1 MSGIYFH
8 IPYCRTKCHYCD
20 FYASNN
26 IKTINQLVNAEI
38 EELYLRRSYLE
49 DEEVQTIYFGGGTPS
64 VLSISHINDLLSTVR
79 KNFNVSVDC
88 EISLEANPEDLTE
101 LYLKQL
107 YEVGINRLSI
117 GIQSFDE
124 DILVYLGRRH
134 GTEMLSNMIETA
146 QNIGFKNIS
155 LDLIYGIPRLT
166 LERYTESIKAVLK
179 LGVQHISAYALT
191 IEKKTYFYKLLITN
205 RLKEVADEEVLDHFN
220 ATIDLLALN
229 GFSHYEVSSFSKPGF
244 QSRHNSS
251 YWQGKNY
258 LGVGPAAH
266 SFNGKSRQWNISST
280 KNYILN
286 IANGSSY
293 FEVEILNEIDKY
305 NEYVLLGLR
314 TANGISKNFIV
325 DSFDKKI
332 VAYFSKEISKLDKD
346 EFILQDGDQICLSR
360 KGILMSDFIIR
371 KLFYVP

>member
-26 IKTINQLVNAEI
+26 IKTINQLVNSEI

-64 VLSISHINDLLSTVR
+64 VLSISHINDLLSAVR

-155 LDLIYGIPRLT
+155 LDLIYGIPGLT

>member
-26 IKTINQLVNAEI
+26 IKTINQIVNAEI
-38 EELYLRRSYLE
+38 EELYLRQSYLE

-64 VLSISHINDLLSTVR
+64 VLSISHINDLLNTVR

-117 GIQSFDE
+117 GIQSYDE

-155 LDLIYGIPRLT
+155 LDLIYGIPGLT
-166 LERYTESIKAVLK
+166 LERYTESIKSVLK

-205 RLKEVADEEVLDHFN
+205 RLKEVADEEVLAHFN
-220 ATIDLLALN
+220 MTIDLLSSN
-229 GFSHYEVSSFSKPGF
+229 DFSHYEVSSFSKPGF

-251 YWQGKNY
+251 YWQGKKY
-258 LGVGPAAH
+258 LGIGPAAH

-293 FEVEILNEIDKY
+293 FESEVLTEIDKY

-314 TANGISKNFIV
+314 TANGISKDFII
-325 DSFDKKI
+325 DRFDAKI
-332 VAYFSKEISKLDKD
+332 VAYFSKEILKLDKD
-346 EFILQDGDQICLSR
+346 EFILHVGDQICLSR

>member
-155 LDLIYGIPRLT
+155 LDLIYGIPGLT

-293 FEVEILNEIDKY
+293 FEVEILSEIDKY

>member
-1 MSGIYFH
+1 
-8 IPYCRTKCHYCD
+8 
-20 FYASNN
+20 
-26 IKTINQLVNAEI
+26 
-38 EELYLRRSYLE
+38 
-49 DEEVQTIYFGGGTPS
+49 
-64 VLSISHINDLLSTVR
+64 
-79 KNFNVSVDC
+79 
-88 EISLEANPEDLTE
+88 
-101 LYLKQL
+101 
-107 YEVGINRLSI
+107 
-117 GIQSFDE
+117 
-124 DILVYLGRRH
+124 
-134 GTEMLSNMIETA
+134 MLSNMIETA

-155 LDLIYGIPRLT
+155 LDLIYGIPGLT
-166 LERYTESIKAVLK
+166 LERYTESIKEVLK

-229 GFSHYEVSSFSKPGF
+229 GFSHYEVSSFSKPGS

>member
-1 MSGIYFH
+1 MSCIYFH

-155 LDLIYGIPRLT
+155 LDLIYGIPGLT

>member
-26 IKTINQLVNAEI
+26 IKTINQLVKAEV
-38 EELYLRRSYLE
+38 EELSLRRSYLA
-49 DEEVQTIYFGGGTPS
+49 DEQVQTIYFGGGTPS
-64 VLSISHINDLLSTVR
+64 VLSISHIHDLLNTVR
-79 KNFNVSVDC
+79 ENFNVSADC

-101 LYLKQL
+101 IYLNQL
-107 YEVGINRLSI
+107 FEVGINRLSI

-134 GTEMLSNMIETA
+134 GTQMLSNMVETA
-146 QNIGFKNIS
+146 QNIGFHNIS
-155 LDLIYGIPRLT
+155 LDLIYGIPGLT
-166 LERYTESIKAVLK
+166 LERYTESIKEVLK

-205 RLKEVADEEVLDHFN
+205 KLKEVADEDVLDHFN

-258 LGVGPAAH
+258 LGIGPAAH
-266 SFNGKSRQWNISST
+266 SFNGISRQWNLSST

-286 IANGSSY
+286 IANGSPY
-293 FEVEILNEIDKY
+293 FEVELLNEIDKY

-314 TANGISKNFIV
+314 TANGISKNFII
-325 DSFDKKI
+325 DRFDKKI
-332 VAYFSKEISKLDKD
+332 VSYFSKELLKLEKD
-346 EFILQDGDQICLSR
+346 EFILSSGDQICLSR
-360 KGILMSDFIIR
+360 KGILMADFIIR

>member
-64 VLSISHINDLLSTVR
+64 VLSISHINDLLSAVR

-155 LDLIYGIPRLT
+155 LDLIYGIPGLT

>member
-26 IKTINQLVNAEI
+26 IKTINQLVKAEV
-38 EELYLRRSYLE
+38 EELSLRRSYLA
-49 DEEVQTIYFGGGTPS
+49 DEPVQTIYFGGGTPS

-79 KNFNVSVDC
+79 ENFNVSADC

-101 LYLKQL
+101 IYLKQL
-107 YEVGINRLSI
+107 FEVGINRLSI

-134 GTEMLSNMIETA
+134 GTQMLSNMVETA
-146 QNIGFKNIS
+146 QNIGFHNIS
-155 LDLIYGIPRLT
+155 LDLIYGIPGLT
-166 LERYTESIKAVLK
+166 LERYTESIKEVLK

-205 RLKEVADEEVLDHFN
+205 KLKEVADEEVLDHFN
-220 ATIDLLALN
+220 ATIDLLALS

-266 SFNGKSRQWNISST
+266 SFNGISRQWNLSST

-286 IANGSSY
+286 IANGSPY
-293 FEVEILNEIDKY
+293 FEVELLNEIDKY

-314 TANGISKNFIV
+314 TSNGISKNFII
-325 DSFDKKI
+325 DRFDKKI
-332 VAYFSKEISKLDKD
+332 VSYFSKELLKLEKD
-346 EFILQDGDQICLSR
+346 EFILSSGDQICLSR
-360 KGILMSDFIIR
+360 KGILMADFIIR

>member
-155 LDLIYGIPRLT
+155 LDLIYGIPGLT